1 MSRPEFRAFD
11 QQAAP
16 LGPQVAPFVLRYLDR
31 WRPYDAAWSGEDGS
45 VWIGALALA
54 QATGLRLF
62 SDFVYRE
69 VSSRIDGSGRIAG
82 YDPDAFDIDQVNPA
96 RVLLALAH
104 EGAEPRFDQALQMP
118 LDQLARHPRTASGN
132 YWHTRIH
139 PNQVRLDGLYMAQPF
154 RCAWAH
160 AAGQAGTVDD
170 VLAQFGTVWQ
180 HLRHG
185 DSGLFVH
192 GWDERRTEPWADP
205 DSGRSANVW
214 GRAMG
219 CYVMALVDCIEAL
232 SGFASAQTV
241 ARVLTTALRSG
252 VDALLAVRTPEGL
265 WLQLPALPRVPGNYP
280 EASASLM
287 IAYALMKGG
296 RLGLLE
302 AGAAAAGERALAAC
316 IDTFLDAHQL
326 GGSCADAGLGSTPC
340 RDGSIASY
348 LAEPTVANHA
358 KGVAALLL
366 AVSEALRR

>member
-1 MSRPEFRAFD
+1 MSRPEFRSLE
-11 QQAAP
+11 QQTAQ

-31 WRPYDAAWSGEDGS
+31 WRPYKAAWNYEDGC
-45 VWIGALALA
+45 VWTGALALA

-62 SDFVYRE
+62 GDFVYRE
-69 VSSRIDGSGRIAG
+69 VSTRIDGSGRIAG
-82 YDPDAFDIDQVNPA
+82 YDPDEFNIDNVNPA
-96 RVLLALAH
+96 RVVLALAQDC
-104 EGAEPRFDQALQMP
+104 AEPRFDQALAMP

-132 YWHTRIH
+132 YWHKRIY
-139 PNQVRLDGLYMAQPF
+139 PNQVWLDGLYMAQPF

-160 AAGQAGTVDD
+160 AAGQAGIVDD

-185 DSGLFVH
+185 DTGLFVH
-192 GWDERRTEPWADP
+192 GWDESRAERWADP
-205 DSGRSANVW
+205 DSGRSAHVW

-219 CYVMALVDCIEAL
+219 WYVMALVDCIEAL
-232 SGFASAQTV
+232 SGFAPAQTA
-241 ARVLTTALRSG
+241 ARVMTTALRSS
-252 VDALLAVRTPEGL
+252 VDALLAVRSPQGL
-265 WLQLPALPRVPGNYP
+265 WLQLPVLPKQPGNYP

-302 AGAAAAGERALAAC
+302 AGAAEAGQRALAAC
-316 IDTFLDAHQL
+316 IDSFLDEREL
-326 GGSCADAGLGSTPC
+326 GGICGVAGLGNTPY
-340 RDGSIASY
+340 RDGSVAYY
-348 LAEPTVANHA
+348 LSEPIVGNDP